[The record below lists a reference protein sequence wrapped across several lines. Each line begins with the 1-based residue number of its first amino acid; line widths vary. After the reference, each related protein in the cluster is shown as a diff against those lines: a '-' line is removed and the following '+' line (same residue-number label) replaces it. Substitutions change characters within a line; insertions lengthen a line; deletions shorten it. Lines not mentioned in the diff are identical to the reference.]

1 MAYINWKNGTIS
13 QMFAN
18 LNFLLVSSSKY
29 LLSVI
34 HFPIS
39 NKLFLL
45 IISVENSLQNYFSN
59 SFIPQVLVQT
69 ESA

>member
-29 LLSVI
+29 PLSVI

-45 IISVENSLQNYFSN
+45 IISRENSLQNYFSN

>member
-1 MAYINWKNGTIS
+1 MAYINWKNGSIS

-18 LNFLLVSSSKY
+18 LNCLLVSSSKY

-39 NKLFLL
+39 NKLFLV
-45 IISVENSLQNYFSN
+45 IISRENSLQNYFLN

-69 ESA
+69 ESV